1 MNSKQKDAFAQAA
14 ILGVIFLGL
23 PLLIRDTGSGMI
35 VLLIAMP
42 LLCIGFSCLS
52 AWRNGFQWHVP
63 LMAAGWFLVS
73 ISLFYNATA
82 LPYTAAFFLL
92 GCLGQ
97 ALGVA
102 LRRR

>member
-1 MNSKQKDAFAQAA
+1 MNSKQKNAFAQAA

-63 LMAAGWFLVS
+63 LMAAGGFWFRFRCFTTQPRCPIPLR
-73 ISLFYNATA
+73 
-82 LPYTAAFFLL
+82 FFF
-92 GCLGQ
+92 
-97 ALGVA
+97 
-102 LRRR
+102 